1 MAVFLVKQVLSVTV
15 SLALLWNTMS
25 LYVLLY
31 VQLVTLLV
39 TLVALNVRK
48 LVYVKHVVVHS
59 SLSVNFL
66 LSEIMLVQ
74 SYSGYCVPKLGY
86 MPSFLFF

>member
-1 MAVFLVKQVLSVTV
+1 MR
-15 SLALLWNTMS
+15 

-31 VQLVTLLV
+31 VQLATLLA
-39 TLVALNVRK
+39 TLVALSVRK

-66 LSEIMLVQ
+66 LIEKIMLSSFDWIVDQ
-74 SYSGYCVPKLGY
+74 KAQPYGWA
-86 MPSFLFF
+86 FLFIAII